1 MQRVG
6 LKRWWQW
13 AMIGLLLALQAC
25 AGKPFGRP
33 IPQPVPPPIP
43 TYLQNMPP
51 QSQAAPAAEQF
62 GALGA
67 GGHSLGEN
75 VVQASHLG
83 APTVGGPRSF
93 RDITLAEAIQ
103 LALEN
108 STVIRDLGGRV
119 VSQPGQ
125 TNSNL
130 NPVLIG
136 SDPRIGIEAALS
148 AFDAQLLGGF
158 SGRRNNRGLQ
168 QFVPLSPN
176 TEIVQN
182 QSDFQLGA
190 RRTLTTGTS
199 VGLTNFANYRRDDLG
214 TPPNRFSSAYTVALG
229 GDVRHP
235 LALGSGRDFNLIA
248 GPNAQPGVYNGIF
261 IARVRHDIAE
271 HDFQIAVRDYVANVV
286 RSYWLLCFAYERMDA
301 AEHSLEIAK
310 AFWEA
315 AKAKQAEGTV
325 DSDVEELARDRYL
338 AQQIARDNA
347 AIGSPERTLSGILG
361 TSGALLTGTEPGVE
375 SMERRL
381 RYLIGLPAYDGTIL
395 RPADRASHAPLT
407 FDPCEA
413 LGLAMQRRPELHR
426 QNLVVHQKQMELV
439 ASRSFTRSRV
449 DLVSELRVLGF
460 GDHLGGAGREQ
471 DQNAVN
477 ELLGSQLHEWALG
490 VEVQRPVGVRLGR
503 TAERNAL
510 VAVNK
515 EAEILRQQQ
524 IQIAHEINA
533 AIAEVERSQKILDLT
548 NHRREIA
555 LSHLSATTRKF
566 EEGIPIAIEQV
577 LEAQRA
583 VTDADTALSIAAVDR
598 SIAINNL
605 LVARGTYLDDLGLML
620 IASPKDSNGT
630 MVGMPQLW
638 HGLVPQSA
646 PQVELSA
653 PLPAHA
659 DPLPE
664 IKLLPPESTR

>member
-1 MQRVG
+1 MRRVC
-6 LKRWWQW
+6 LERWWQW
-13 AMIGLLLALQAC
+13 TFLGLLLALQAC
-25 AGKPFGRP
+25 AGKPFGRE
-33 IPQPVPPPIP
+33 IAQPVPPPIP
-43 TYLQNMPP
+43 AYLQQMPP
-51 QSQAAPAAEQF
+51 RAEVGNPPDQFAP
-62 GALGA
+62 LGA
-67 GGHSLGEN
+67 GAGQN
-75 VVQASHLG
+75 VVQASHAG
-83 APTVGGPRSF
+83 PAIAGGPRSF
-93 RDITLAEAIQ
+93 RDVTLCEVIQ
-103 LALEN
+103 LAMQN

-136 SDPRIGIEAALS
+136 SDPRIGIDAALS
-148 AFDAQLLGGF
+148 AFDAQLSGGF
-158 SGRRNNRGLQ
+158 GGRRNNRGLQ

-176 TEIVQN
+176 TQIVQN

-199 VGLTNFANYRRDDLG
+199 VGLTNFTNYRRDDLG
-214 TPPNRFSSAYTVALG
+214 VPPNRFSSAYTVGLG
-229 GDVRHP
+229 GDLRHP

-248 GPNAQPGVYNGIF
+248 GPNAQPGVYNGVF
-261 IARVRHDIAE
+261 IARVRQDIAE

-301 AEHSLEIAK
+301 ADQSLAVAK
-310 AFWEA
+310 ELWEA
-315 AKAKQAEGTV
+315 AKAKLAEGTI
-325 DSDVEELARDRYL
+325 DADAEALARDRYL
-338 AQQIARDNA
+338 AQQIVRDNA
-347 AIGSPERTLSGILG
+347 AVGSPERTLSGILG

-395 RPADRASHAPLT
+395 RPIDRASHAPLT
-407 FDPCEA
+407 FDPNEA

-439 ASRSFTRSRV
+439 ASRSFARSRV

-460 GDHLGGAGREQ
+460 GDHLGGAGREE
-471 DQNAVN
+471 DQNAIN
-477 ELLGSQLHEWALG
+477 ELLQSELQEWALG
-490 VEVQRPVGVRLGR
+490 VEVQRPVGLRLGR

-515 EAEILRQQQ
+515 ESEILRQQQ

-533 AIAEVERSQKILDLT
+533 AITEVERAQKILDLT

-555 LSHLSATTRKF
+555 LSHLSAMTRKF
-566 EEGIPIAIEQV
+566 DEGVPIPIEQV
-577 LEAQRA
+577 LDAQRA
-583 VTDADTALSIAAVDR
+583 VTDADTAVSIAAVDR
-598 SIAINNL
+598 AIAINNL

-620 IASPKDSNGT
+620 LASPKESGDAHAFA
-630 MVGMPQLW
+630 PQLW
-638 HGLVPQSA
+638 QGLSPQAA
-646 PQVELSA
+646 PQIELSPPHSIA
-653 PLPAHA
+653 
-659 DPLPE
+659 PLPE
-664 IKLLPPESTR
+664 IKLLPPEADRRQE